1 MVHGAAGAQLLQERI
16 RRHKKRVLLEDAAND
31 DHRMSPHNVNHDLP
45 AKLGEIVRSYDR
57 VWIPGQ
63 KIVQPRLVL
72 YQVIH
77 TWSVF

>member
-1 MVHGAAGAQLLQERI
+1 MRGTTFAQLPQELIGRN
-16 RRHKKRVLLEDAAND
+16 KEGVLLEHAAND
-31 DHRMSPHNVNHDLP
+31 DHRMGPHNVHHDLP

-63 KIVQPRLVL
+63 KIVQPRLVF